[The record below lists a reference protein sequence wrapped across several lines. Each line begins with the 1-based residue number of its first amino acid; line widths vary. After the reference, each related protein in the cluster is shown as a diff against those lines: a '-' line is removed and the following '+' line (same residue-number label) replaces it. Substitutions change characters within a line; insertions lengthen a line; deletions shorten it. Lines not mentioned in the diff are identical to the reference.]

1 MKPLTVVTPHS
12 PGSFFEKTLLSLTKS
27 ARVERVLIV
36 EPHGQTPRHPTLR
49 SNGANLPS
57 NVGTGRPKL
66 EGPSTAGISQEPV
79 HLKIPKCHTLLAGP
93 LPSHETLS
101 LILGGVR
108 TKYLLLLPET
118 QQISI
123 EPKALER
130 ILGKAESTKAGLV
143 YSDFYDVTERGK
155 TLHPLNDYQ
164 PGSVRDDFD
173 FGAMI
178 LFSVPAVRKSLKK
191 YGVIPGV
198 KFAGLY
204 DLRLKVSIDHSVT
217 HLQEPLYCVI
227 GTDEPSYEPLGSEKM
242 FAYVDPRHEAV
253 QKEMESVFTDYLK
266 KIGAY
271 LPSHHLGHFREVE
284 QIPKSF
290 SVEAS
295 VVIPVRNRKET
306 IAEAVKSG
314 LSQETDFPFNV
325 IVVDNHSTDGTT
337 AVLSDLARQSS
348 NLKHIIPKRTD
359 LGIGGCWNEAVAD
372 EACGHYAVQLDS
384 DDLYSSSR
392 TLQKMVDTLR
402 QGNYAMVIG
411 SYTLVDSGLEKI
423 PPGLIDHREWTDENG
438 HNNALRINGL
448 GAPRAFNT
456 GLMRKIGFLNV
467 SYGEDYAAALQIC
480 REYRIGRIYESLY
493 FCRRWSGNTDAT
505 LSIEEANRN
514 DVFKDKIRTAEI
526 LARQKMTKGIGQKA
540 KCKGLSRIRPLTQ

>member
-1 MKPLTVVTPHS
+1 MKPLTVVTPYN
-12 PGSFFEKTLLSLTKS
+12 PGPFFEKTLLPLTNS
-27 ARVERVLIV
+27 ALVERVVIV
-36 EPHGQTPRHPTLR
+36 EPHGQIPREPTSHPG
-49 SNGANLPS
+49 GATS
-57 NVGTGRPKL
+57 RPNAG
-66 EGPSTAGISQEPV
+66 GPSSAGVSQEPV
-79 HLKIPKCHTLLAGP
+79 HLKMPRCRVLVAGP

-101 LILGGVR
+101 LILGGIR
-108 TKYLLLLPET
+108 TKYLLLLSGS

-130 ILGKAESTKAGLV
+130 ILEVAESTKAGLV
-143 YSDFYDVTERGK
+143 YSDFYDESEHGK

-164 PGSVRDDFD
+164 PGSARDDFD
-173 FGAMI
+173 FGAMT
-178 LFSVPAVRKSLKK
+178 LFSVPAVRKALKK

-198 KFAGLY
+198 KFASLY
-204 DLRLKVSIDHSVT
+204 DLRLKVSIDHSVH
-217 HLQEPLYCVI
+217 HLKELLYSVIGPMI
-227 GTDEPSYEPLGSEKM
+227 GTDEPSGNQKI
-242 FAYVDPRHEAV
+242 FAYVDPSNEAV
-253 QKEMESVFTDYLK
+253 QKEMETVFTDYLK

-271 LPSHHLGHFREVE
+271 LPGSHLGHFREVE
-284 QIPKSF
+284 QTPKSF
-290 SVEAS
+290 PVEAS

-306 IAEAVKSG
+306 IAEAVKSA

-337 AVLSDLARQSS
+337 AVLSDLARQYFS
-348 NLKHIIPKRTD
+348 LKHIVPKRTDLGD
-359 LGIGGCWNEAVAD
+359 LGIGGCWNEALRH
-372 EACGHYAVQLDS
+372 EACGRYAVQLDS

-392 TLQKMVDTLR
+392 TLQKMVDMLR

-411 SYTLVDSGLEKI
+411 SYTLVDSRLEEI

-467 SYGEDYAAALQIC
+467 SYGEDYAAALRIC
-480 REYRIGRIYESLY
+480 REYRIGRIYESIYL
-493 FCRRWSGNTDAT
+493 CRRWSGNTDAA

-514 DVFKDKIRTAEI
+514 DAFKDKIRTIEI
-526 LARQKMTKGIGQKA
+526 LARQKIN
-540 KCKGLSRIRPLTQ
+540 LTAT